1 MSTEEPLVIQR
12 LPPFIAAC
20 CLLVYWGAVVSK
32 ALRAMRKQKQD
43 VNLIPRERTGRWLR
57 LIWIPAIVAWCVQ
70 PWLALRTKSLAG
82 IDPLGLVVGFA
93 GAGVCLG
100 ATIATFSCWREMGKS
115 WRIGINPSE
124 KTKLIFTGPYRI
136 VRHPIYALSILL
148 IWGTLATTR
157 TPMMLFLTLLHSI
170 LMQWEARREE
180 AYLLEKHG
188 DAYAEYMK
196 RVGRFFPRAQSYR

>member
-1 MSTEEPLVIQR
+1 MPIEETLMIER
-12 LPPFIAAC
+12 LPPFVAAC

-32 ALRAMRKQKQD
+32 ALRVMRKQKQD

-57 LIWIPAIVAWCVQ
+57 VIWIPAIILWCVQ
-70 PWLALRTKSLAG
+70 PWLALRAKALAG
-82 IDPLGLVVGFA
+82 VHPLGLVIGFA
-93 GAGVCLG
+93 GAAICLG

-115 WRIGINPSE
+115 WRIGINPAE
-124 KTKLIFTGPYRI
+124 TTKLIFTGPYRI

-157 TPMMLFLTLLHSI
+157 TPMMLFLTLLHSV

-180 AYLLEKHG
+180 AYLLGKHG
-188 DAYAEYMK
+188 DAYAEYKK
-196 RVGRFFPRAQSYR
+196 RVGRFFPRAQPYR

>member
-1 MSTEEPLVIQR
+1 MIQR

-32 ALRAMRKQKQD
+32 ALRVMRKQKQD

-57 LIWIPAIVAWCVQ
+57 VIWIPAIVAWCVQ
-70 PWLALRTKSLAG
+70 PWLALRTKPLAG

-93 GAGVCLG
+93 GAAVCLG

-115 WRIGINPSE
+115 WRIGINPGE

-157 TPMMLFLTLLHSI
+157 TPMMLFLTLLHSV

-196 RVGRFFPRAQSYR
+196 RVGRFFPRAQPYR